1 MQKILENERVKCVYD
16 ADFSLFIVEWNDKA
30 ITFEQYQEPYLFLLE
45 YNEKIGKTIQSII
58 VDIRNQK
65 VIPPH
70 FRKWFEEVAVKKAMA
85 QGLQRAIAVSNA
97 NVFKKYY
104 LNNILNSTKRFG
116 LPLKIYNSVE
126 EAKEWLK
133 SIKK

>member
-1 MQKILENERVKCVYD
+1 MQKIFENERVTCFFD
-16 ADFSLFIVEWNDKA
+16 SEFRLFVVEWQDKA

-45 YNEKIGKTIQSII
+45 YNENNRINIQSIV

-65 VIPPH
+65 VIPPN
-70 FRKWFEEVAVKKAMA
+70 FRKWFEDVAVKRAMG

-104 LNNILNSTKRFG
+104 LNNIFNTTKRFG

-133 SIKK
+133 SLKK